1 MIEQHKADRSDREGK
16 LAYMD
21 NTALLDVFFSDS
33 SPTSNGAEEGGEEG
47 VSVLGKEAVL
57 GPGDLLVMPPKW
69 WHAFKSL
76 EASCSVS
83 MWY

>member
-1 MIEQHKADRSDREGK
+1 MEARKATEQDGK

-21 NTALLDVFFSDS
+21 NTALLDVFD
-33 SPTSNGAEEGGEEG
+33 AAQGEV
-47 VSVLGKEAVL
+47 VSRLGNEAVL
-57 GPGDLLVMPPKW
+57 GPGDLLVLPPKW
-69 WHAFKSL
+69 WHAFQSL